1 MQGNN
6 ISLLGQTNAYLE
18 QEISDLD
25 QQILRTLAERVALLA
40 RRPIEIEKKDLWYD
54 HNALKSARPVLS
66 CEPENSWNEIFPA
79 NRLHCTGELARDW
92 EMHLR
97 RELFWGE
104 QLLDDRVINPY
115 FPVPYIY
122 EQSDWGLSENR
133 VGGSDGTAYTWSPAI
148 TDFNQ
153 VEQLKAITVQI
164 DPTASDRLL
173 SLASE
178 VFGNILPARRH
189 MIWLWTQGMT
199 QELTLLRG
207 MEGMMLD
214 MVDSPQ
220 QVHRL
225 MQFLQKALLAKIDF
239 LEQNRLLILNN
250 DGTYVGSGG
259 FGWSHDLPQP
269 DYTDMVRTK
278 DLWGFAESQETV
290 GISPRMFA
298 EFILP
303 YQVPILERFGLNCYG
318 CCEPLEK
325 RWKYVREIPRLRRVS
340 VSPFAD
346 LRQMTNLLGDQ
357 YVLSIKP
364 NPADLALDEFD
375 EAHIRGVIREILHI
389 TRGCHVELILKD
401 THTIRGDA
409 SRVIRW
415 VRIAREE
422 IGAL

>member
-1 MQGNN
+1 
-6 ISLLGQTNAYLE
+6 
-18 QEISDLD
+18 
-25 QQILRTLAERVALLA
+25 
-40 RRPIEIEKKDLWYD
+40 
-54 HNALKSARPVLS
+54 
-66 CEPENSWNEIFPA
+66 
-79 NRLHCTGELARDW
+79 
-92 EMHLR
+92 
-97 RELFWGE
+97 
-104 QLLDDRVINPY
+104 
-115 FPVPYIY
+115 
-122 EQSDWGLSENR
+122 
-133 VGGSDGTAYTWSPAI
+133 
-148 TDFNQ
+148 
-153 VEQLKAITVQI
+153 
-164 DPTASDRLL
+164 
-173 SLASE
+173 
-178 VFGNILPARRH
+178 
-189 MIWLWTQGMT
+189 
-199 QELTLLRG
+199 
-207 MEGMMLD
+207 
-214 MVDSPQ
+214 
-220 QVHRL
+220 
-225 MQFLQKALLAKIDF
+225 
-239 LEQNRLLILNN
+239 
-250 DGTYVGSGG
+250 
-259 FGWSHDLPQP
+259 
-269 DYTDMVRTK
+269 MVRTK

-409 SRVIRW
+409 SRLIRW
-415 VRIAREE
+415 VQIAREE